1 MRHLTV
7 STVLLAGCL
16 MAGAAWAQGSSGGSS
31 GGGTGGASGGS
42 SASPSTGSS
51 ASPSGGA
58 QSGGSTIRPPTQ
70 GVQGSTNPS
79 DNTAPGNRASGIGGT
94 TGNTA
99 NTGPIRPPGNEGS
112 TGGANASSNSS
123 STDPATT
130 GGVSGNNRLQPGE
143 RSAVGPS
150 SREEELLRQGEQV
163 EQKARRGI
171 CQGC

>member
-1 MRHLTV
+1 M
-7 STVLLAGCL
+7 
-16 MAGAAWAQGSSGGSS
+16 QG
-31 GGGTGGASGGS
+31 
-42 SASPSTGSS
+42 
-51 ASPSGGA
+51 
-58 QSGGSTIRPPTQ
+58 TQ
-70 GVQGSTNPS
+70 GNNAGQTGTMNPG
-79 DNTAPGNRASGIGGT
+79 DVRNRDGGV

-99 NTGPIRPPGNEGS
+99 NTGPVSPPGNEGS
-112 TGGANASSNSS
+112 TGGTASSANSS

>member
-1 MRHLTV
+1 MRHLTI

-31 GGGTGGASGGS
+31 GGGTGSASGGS

-112 TGGANASSNSS
+112 TGGSNASSNSS

>member
-1 MRHLTV
+1 MRHLTI
-7 STVLLAGCL
+7 STALLAGCL
-16 MAGAAWAQGSSGGSS
+16 IAGAAWAQGSSGGSS
-31 GGGTGGASGGS
+31 GGSTGGASGGS
-42 SASPSTGSS
+42 AASPSTGSS

-58 QSGGSTIRPPTQ
+58 QSGGSTIRPPAQ
-70 GVQGSTNPS
+70 GAQGGTNPS

-99 NTGPIRPPGNEGS
+99 NTGPIRPPGSEGS
-112 TGGANASSNSS
+112 TGGANTSSNSS